1 MEQWN
6 FLSSGWSSR
15 FSADCSHVVSPGC
28 SLDRASD
35 VPCLGVGGCGPVR
48 FAIVLTMTLL
58 LYSLIFQTVD
68 LNFLLE
74 QIQFY
79 VR

>member
-1 MEQWN
+1 MLTKAG
-6 FLSSGWSSR
+6 FG
-15 FSADCSHVVSPGC
+15 A
-28 SLDRASD
+28 
-35 VPCLGVGGCGPVR
+35 R